1 MQHLFTRLFQ
11 AEYCKVDME
20 ATDAKIQTSW
30 EHLEWKVYQSYGNPV
45 GLPIDTRELNWDKGE
60 LGKGN
65 TLVQQ
70 NLKNGTKEGIETSR
84 KLLNINYLEL
94 MKHVDHHWSYMILCT
109 LQKGTTHGD
118 WHEIWRWEG
127 LGKKPDDALDDATF
141 SWERDGWAQWRWTAL
156 KRVLHRVTSFGVFLP
171 VSCVVT
177 CQWYADNYARC
188 ALWTWCMN
196 VLEATIWVVAR
207 KSPAERHV
215 LRSGSPTWPDCIAE
229 TLAESLVFQCL
240 RTLYM
245 LRFAVFCYANRCFLH
260 FLRFPTL

>member
-1 MQHLFTRLFQ
+1 MHSSKGDNTRWLAWDLEMGRPRQKTRRCIGRRHLL
-11 AEYCKVDME
+11 M
-20 ATDAKIQTSW
+20 
-30 EHLEWKVYQSYGNPV
+30 
-45 GLPIDTRELNWDKGE
+45 
-60 LGKGN
+60 GK
-65 TLVQQ
+65 
-70 NLKNGTKEGIETSR
+70 
-84 KLLNINYLEL
+84 
-94 MKHVDHHWSYMILCT
+94 
-109 LQKGTTHGD
+109 
-118 WHEIWRWEG
+118 RW
-127 LGKKPDDALDDATF
+127 L
-141 SWERDGWAQWRWTAL
+141 AQWRWTAL

>member
-1 MQHLFTRLFQ
+1 M
-11 AEYCKVDME
+11 
-20 ATDAKIQTSW
+20 

-45 GLPIDTRELNWDKGE
+45 GLPIDARELNWDKGE

-141 SWERDGWAQWRWTAL
+141 SWERDGWHNGDGPPWNACYI
-156 KRVLHRVTSFGVFLP
+156 VLHRLESFCPFP
-171 VSCVVT
+171 VLWHVNDMRIIMRDV
-177 CQWYADNYARC
+177 RC
-188 ALWTWCMN
+188 ERDAWMYWRPQFELSPGSLLQNAMFWGLVLQRGLIALQKHLQNHLCFN
-196 VLEATIWVVAR
+196 VLERFTCWDLLCFAMQIAAFSIFWGSQLCKLPDPDSSDQRTGLAWGQTSEIWQ
-207 KSPAERHV
+207 K
-215 LRSGSPTWPDCIAE
+215 
-229 TLAESLVFQCL
+229 
-240 RTLYM
+240 
-245 LRFAVFCYANRCFLH
+245 
-260 FLRFPTL
+260 